1 MKTFPNNKRRA
12 RERGWLMADLIV
24 AIAILALVMLPLAF
38 SLAQEMQLLRASYC
52 RGAAMGIV
60 DGEMEILV
68 AGEWQAFADG
78 TSAYV
83 ARGLAA
89 TNLPPG
95 RLELTKSG
103 KHLRL
108 EWRPEMHK
116 GLGPVVREVTVK

>member
-1 MKTFPNNKRRA
+1 MKTSQKNARRS
-12 RERGWLMADLIV
+12 REQGWLMVDLIV
-24 AIAILALVMLPLAF
+24 AIAILAVAMLPLAF
-38 SLAQEMQLLRASYC
+38 SLAQEMQLLRANYW

-68 AGEWQAFADG
+68 TGEWQTFADG

-83 ARGLAA
+83 ARGIAS

-108 EWRPEMHK
+108 EWQPQMRK
-116 GLGPVVREVTVK
+116 GIGAVVREVTVK